1 MNNINTQPARGIA
14 LKLFLT
20 CWLIYTLHFATN
32 TVREIYPA
40 LALGDH
46 FSFDV
51 TEYLGLHP
59 DLFEMPGRGAFIN
72 NNPGASI
79 FGAVPYALARP
90 VVDRVVERV
99 QAMRAAAN
107 TPPPEYNTIYPMSR
121 EFYRQAYIRGY
132 DVKFALGAGVMQAFM
147 MAPLSALSVVVMFYI
162 LLSRTGSTR
171 RALWLAILYAF
182 ATPIFYRTAQL
193 NQNLLISHMALFAFA
208 LLWHPWNA
216 TARAR
221 YFFAGLC
228 AGWAVVLDYSGL
240 VVVAAMSVYAL
251 VVWRDTP
258 RASRSIFDLARFAI
272 GVAASGAV
280 LMAYQWAAFGNPIL
294 PAQRYMPATEFSGY
308 GFRGM
313 VLPQLDLLW
322 DTAFGFRFG
331 LFISAPI
338 LLLVFAVPLWL
349 RRTARLIANRETWFV
364 ILFTVAF
371 FLFSSASQYGRLQFN
386 SGVRYIVP
394 VTPFL
399 FLIVAGVLLQLP
411 SRLAIILGVVGT
423 YWSWCLAMYRDVEQG
438 WGVFE
443 SLIHI
448 TTEGVRLPWL
458 MTFERLG
465 YIHNAT
471 WWSAGVLVVSGAC
484 VWGLWKIKLP
494 GRAPSGNSSLRSE

>member
-1 MNNINTQPARGIA
+1 MKIDLTQLTHRSVAFR
-14 LKLFLT
+14 LFLT
-20 CWLIYTLHFATN
+20 CWLIYALHFATN

-79 FGAVPYALARP
+79 FGAIPYMLTRP
-90 VVDRVVERV
+90 VIDRVVERV
-99 QAMRAAAN
+99 QAMRAASNVA
-107 TPPPEYNTIYPMSR
+107 PPEYTSIYPMAR
-121 EFYRQAYIRGY
+121 EFFRLAYTRGF
-132 DVKFALGAGVMQAFM
+132 DVKFALAAGVMQAFL

-162 LLSRTGSTR
+162 LLSLTASPR
-171 RALWLAILYAF
+171 RAVWLALLYAF

-216 TARAR
+216 SAHTH
-221 YFFAGLC
+221 YFFAGLF

-251 VVWRDTP
+251 ACWRDTP
-258 RASRSIFDLARFAI
+258 RASRSFFDLVRFGM
-272 GVAASGAV
+272 GVAASGSV

-294 PAQRYMPATEFSGY
+294 PAQKYMPTTEYSGY
-308 GFRGM
+308 GFSGM

-322 DTAFGFRFG
+322 DTAFGIRFG

-338 LLLVFAVPLWL
+338 LLLAFAAPLWL
-349 RRTARLIANRETWFV
+349 RRSARLIANREVWLIVLYT
-364 ILFTVAF
+364 IAF
-371 FLFSSASQYGRLQFN
+371 FLFASASQYGRLQFN

-399 FLIVAGVLLQLP
+399 FLLVAGALLAMP
-411 SRLAIILGVVGT
+411 TRLAIGIGIAAT

-448 TTEGVRLPWL
+448 TAEGVRLPWVVTL
-458 MTFERLG
+458 ERLG
-465 YIHNAT
+465 YIQNAT
-471 WWSAGVLVVSGAC
+471 LWSIGLLAVSGAF
-484 VWGLWKIKLP
+484 VWGLWKVKLP
-494 GRAPSGNSSLRSE
+494 RRDVTR

>member
-1 MNNINTQPARGIA
+1 MKIDLTQLTHRDIA
-14 LKLFLT
+14 LRLFLT
-20 CWLIYTLHFATN
+20 GWLIYALHFATN

-46 FSFDV
+46 FNFDV

-79 FGAVPYALARP
+79 FGAIPYLLARP
-90 VVDRVVERV
+90 VIDRVVERV
-99 QAMRAAAN
+99 QAMRAASNA
-107 TPPPEYNTIYPMSR
+107 PPPEYASIYPMAR
-121 EFYRQAYIRGY
+121 EFYRQAYTRGF
-132 DVKFALGAGVMQAFM
+132 DVKFALAAGVMQAFL
-147 MAPLSALSVVVMFYI
+147 MAPLSAWSVVVMFYI
-162 LLSRTGSTR
+162 LLSLTASPR
-171 RALWLAILYAF
+171 RALGLALLYAF

-193 NQNLLISHMALFAFA
+193 NQNLLISHMALFSFA
-208 LLWHPWNA
+208 LLWHPWNPP
-216 TARAR
+216 ARAH
-221 YFFAGLC
+221 YFFAGLF

-251 VVWRDTP
+251 AGWRDPP
-258 RASRSIFDLARFAI
+258 RAARSFFELVRFGI
-272 GVAASGAV
+272 GVAASGGV
-280 LMAYQWAAFGNPIL
+280 LMAYQWAAFGNPLL
-294 PAQRYMPATEFSGY
+294 PAQRYMPATEYSGY
-308 GFRGM
+308 GFSGM

-338 LLLVFAVPLWL
+338 LLLAFAGPWWF
-349 RRTARLIANRETWFV
+349 RRAARLIANRETWFV
-364 ILFTVAF
+364 ILFTLAF

-399 FLIVAGVLLQLP
+399 FLIVAGVLLQMP
-411 SRLAIILGVVGT
+411 PRLAMGIGIAAT

-448 TTEGVRLPWL
+448 TLEGVRLPWL
-458 MTFERLG
+458 MTLERMG
-465 YIHNAT
+465 YIQNAPL
-471 WWSAGVLVVSGAC
+471 WSIGLLAVSGAL
-484 VWGLWKIKLP
+484 VWGLWKIQLTRQVKA
-494 GRAPSGNSSLRSE
+494 R